1 MYIKIILKSFI
12 FKNIQNIMIQ
22 GIVVHVSDVAHGS
35 LVLFTYAVVSL
46 QPNEV
51 CFEIAMPV
59 ATINTE
65 ITLTSKV

>member
-1 MYIKIILKSFI
+1 
-12 FKNIQNIMIQ
+12 MIR
-22 GIVVHVSDVAHGS
+22 GTVVHVSNVAHGS
-35 LVLFTYAVVSL
+35 PVLFTYAVVSL

-59 ATINTE
+59 ATIKTE

>member
-1 MYIKIILKSFI
+1 
-12 FKNIQNIMIQ
+12 MIQ
-22 GIVVHVSDVAHGS
+22 GTVVYVSDVAHCS
-35 LVLFTYAVVSL
+35 LVLFTFAVVSL

-59 ATINTE
+59 ATVKTE